1 MDHLERVRQEFSR
14 QADAFAASAAIT
26 DEQLTARL
34 VDAMR
39 PAADQT
45 ILDVACGPGIVTA
58 ALARYARQVVAFD
71 LTPEMLAKAEQRC
84 VKAALTNVLFK
95 EGSASDLPFAE
106 NAFDG
111 VVTRLA
117 IHHFSEPSRVFS
129 EMFRVLRPGGTLV
142 VADVVSSEDADESA
156 LQNAIEVLRDPSHV
170 RMLACS
176 ELLSM
181 VRAAG
186 FALEAQATWEKPRQF
201 EEWMGIV
208 NDPERVAPL
217 RVIVAALARAGVRAG
232 IGLSLSGGDVA
243 FFHRWHMIRA
253 RKPAR

>member
-1 MDHLERVRQEFSR
+1 MDHIERVRQEFSR

-34 VDAMR
+34 VDAVG
-39 PAADQT
+39 PAAEET

-58 ALARYARQVVAFD
+58 AMARHARQVVAFD

-84 VKAALTNVLFK
+84 AKAGLTNVLFK
-95 EGSASDLPFAE
+95 EGTASELPFAE

-117 IHHFSEPSRVFS
+117 IHHFSEPSRVFN
-129 EMFRVLRPGGTLV
+129 EMFRVLRPGGRLV

-170 RMLACS
+170 RMLPCS
-176 ELLSM
+176 ELVSM

-186 FALEAQATWEKPRQF
+186 FALEAEDTWQKPRRF

-217 RVIVAALARAGVRAG
+217 RVIVTALARAGVRAG
-232 IGLSLSGGDVA
+232 IGLSLSGGDVV
-243 FFHRWHMIRA
+243 FFHRWQMIRA